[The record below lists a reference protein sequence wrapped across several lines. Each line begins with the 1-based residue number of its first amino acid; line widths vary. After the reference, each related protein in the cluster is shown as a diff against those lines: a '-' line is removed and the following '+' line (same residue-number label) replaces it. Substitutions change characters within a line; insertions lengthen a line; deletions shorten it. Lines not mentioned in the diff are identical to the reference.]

1 MRPVPRPLSVAG
13 VAALGIALGSLARP
27 AGAEPRQTTSAL
39 SWVRLPG
46 AESCIAAP
54 ELSTRVEARLGRS
67 AFVSPSAAD
76 LSIEGRIERKGGRFH
91 AVVTGT
97 RRDGTAIGTREL
109 EGADCRGMDDG
120 LVLVLALMIDPDAS
134 LAPRPQTPKEAAPPE
149 VVRERVIIREVHEVR
164 ETPAP
169 EKVAPPQTPW
179 GLDGFAEGG
188 LALGRVPGAAPALG
202 AGLTLVPPHF
212 VPLELALGLVP
223 EGSLESRGRT
233 VSFWSVDGHFRVC
246 PALVL
251 RPRPRPFALEASA
264 CLGLRVGTLSAKG
277 TGFDVNLDGS
287 RGLVD
292 AAAAVRLRATIVGPL
307 FAFASVGLGAP
318 LVRQR
323 ILATGA
329 GGAVETLYERPP
341 VGFDASLGLGVH
353 FIP

>member
-1 MRPVPRPLSVAG
+1 MRRLLSVAG
-13 VAALGIALGSLARP
+13 PALALFGVGLAAA
-27 AGAEPRQTTSAL
+27 AEPRQTTSAL

-67 AFVSPSAAD
+67 AIVSPSAAD

-91 AVVTGT
+91 AVVSGT

-109 EGADCRGMDDG
+109 DGADCRSMDDG

-134 LAPRPQTPKEAAPPE
+134 LTPRAPATKEPPPPE
-149 VVRERVIIREVHEVR
+149 IVRERIIIREVHEVR

-169 EKVAPPQTPW
+169 EKVAPAQTPW

-233 VSFWSVDGHFRVC
+233 VSFWSIDGHLRVC
-246 PALVL
+246 PAVVL
-251 RPRPRPFALEASA
+251 RPRPRPLALEASA
-264 CLGLRVGTLSAKG
+264 CLGLRLGTLSAKG
-277 TGFDVNLDGS
+277 AGFDVNLDGS

-292 AAAAVRLRATIVGPL
+292 AVAAARLRATIVGPL
-307 FAFASVGLGAP
+307 FVFASVGLGAP

-323 ILATGA
+323 ILATGPA
-329 GGAVETLYERPP
+329 GAIETLYERPP

>member
-1 MRPVPRPLSVAG
+1 MRRLLSVVGPAVGLLAAG
-13 VAALGIALGSLARP
+13 LAA
-27 AGAEPRQTTSAL
+27 AEPRQTTSAL

-54 ELSTRVEARLGRS
+54 ELGTRVEARLGRS

-76 LSIEGRIERKGGRFH
+76 LSIEGRIERKGARFH
-91 AVVTGT
+91 AVVSGT

-109 EGADCRGMDDG
+109 EGADCRSLDDG

-134 LAPRPQTPKEAAPPE
+134 LTPPPPAPKEPPPTE
-149 VVRERVIIREVHEVR
+149 VVRERIIIREVHEVR

-169 EKVAPPQTPW
+169 EKTAPAPSPW

-223 EGSLESRGRT
+223 DGSLEDRGRT
-233 VSFWSVDGHFRVC
+233 VRFWSIDGQVRVC
-246 PALVL
+246 PAVVL

-264 CLGLRVGTLSAKG
+264 CLGLRVGTLTAKG

-292 AAAAVRLRATIVGPL
+292 AAAAVRLRATVVGPL
-307 FAFASVGLGAP
+307 FAFASLGLGAP

-323 ILATGA
+323 IVATGA
-329 GGAVETLYERPP
+329 GGVTETLYERPP
-341 VGFDASLGLGVH
+341 VGFDASLGIGVH
-353 FIP
+353 FFP

>member
-1 MRPVPRPLSVAG
+1 MGLLAVG
-13 VAALGIALGSLARP
+13 VAA
-27 AGAEPRQTTSAL
+27 AEPRQTTSAL

-54 ELSTRVEARLGRS
+54 ELSTRVEARLGRTT
-67 AFVSPSAAD
+67 FVSPSAAD

-91 AVVTGT
+91 AVVSGT

-109 EGADCRGMDDG
+109 DGADCRGMDDG

-134 LAPRPQTPKEAAPPE
+134 LGPRPPEKKEPPPPPE
-149 VVRERVIIREVHEVR
+149 IVRERIIIREVHEVR

-169 EKVAPPQTPW
+169 EKVAPVAAPW

-223 EGSLESRGRT
+223 DGSLEDRGRT
-233 VSFWSVDGHFRVC
+233 VRFWSVDGQLRVC
-246 PALVL
+246 PAMVL
-251 RPRPRPFALEASA
+251 RPRPRPLALEASA

-287 RGLVD
+287 RSLVD
-292 AAAAVRLRATIVGPL
+292 AAAAVRLRATVVGPL
-307 FAFASVGLGAP
+307 FVFASVGLGAP

-323 ILATGA
+323 IVFRGA
-329 GGAVETLYERPP
+329 DGGAETLYERPP